1 MARFKF
7 RLATLRRLREQ
18 HRDELRGRLAEA
30 YEAERLL
37 AEQRRGVH
45 DETATLRDVQRQM
58 VSAASPNVN
67 QLLEAQ
73 RYGALLQSRDAAL
86 GKQMQQV
93 AEEIERRRLAVVE
106 ADRQVKAL
114 DKLEDRQ
121 RVEFDA
127 VQLQIQQKEMD
138 EIAGQRRG
146 AVEA

>member
-121 RVEFDA
+121 RAEFDA